1 MKIIMQ
7 HCFRSWR
14 HHFSLQVATVLV
26 LSMVLVLLSFV
37 LGMKQN
43 LSLLNSIWG
52 DNLELT
58 IYLKEKSEPGAVTQM
73 VRDLEAK
80 KEIGE
85 VSVVNKEL
93 ALRRFI
99 SRMGSLAPDFVRS
112 TEFENPLPTSIEV
125 KLKADNTPKAKVEM
139 LKGLAQ
145 EMIKNTAVEDV
156 SYGQG
161 WIENWA
167 GFLTSVQVFS
177 GAAVALTVLL
187 GLFVIGNS
195 IRVSLSQRREEIEIM
210 ELVGATSRWIRTPFI
225 VEGAFLGLFASA
237 VSFGVGS
244 TVQTIAVDYLKGSLS
259 FWSVFQELHP
269 LNIVGWGIVSAIGMT
284 FGAIGAYVC
293 VRNLNSGWAAAERG
307 RG

>member
-1 MKIIMQ
+1 M
-7 HCFRSWR
+7 RSWR

-26 LSMVLVLLSFV
+26 LSMVMVILSFV

-58 IYLKEKSEPGAVTQM
+58 IYMKEKIEPGSMAQM
-73 VRDLEAK
+73 VRELQDK

-85 VSVVNKEL
+85 VNVVNKEL

-99 SRMGSLAPDFVRS
+99 SRMGNLAPDFVRS
-112 TEFENPLPTSIEV
+112 PEFENPLPTSIEV
-125 KLKADNTPKAKVEM
+125 KLKADSSPKAKVEM

-145 EMIKNTAVEDV
+145 ELVKNKSVEDV

-177 GAAVALTVLL
+177 GAAVTLTILL

-195 IRVSLSQRREEIEIM
+195 IRVSLSQRRDEIEIM
-210 ELVGATSRWIRTPFI
+210 ELVGATPRWIRTPFI
-225 VEGAFLGLFASA
+225 VEGALLGLFASA
-237 VSFGVGS
+237 VSYGVGS
-244 TVQTIAVDYLKGSLS
+244 TLQSVAVDYLKGSLS

-269 LNIVGWGIVSAIGMT
+269 LNVIGWAIVSGIGMA

-307 RG
+307 NG